1 MKNVFKRFI
10 SVVIA
15 LLISCSEIACFDLSV
30 KADAAGY
37 ETAFFPMEYLRITN
51 GYYGTAG
58 SYAHKLK
65 MCVDA
70 GGKNSGQD
78 IVYAPFTGRI
88 KKLGDKVGTCVLE
101 SSDKVFW
108 ADGTL
113 DKMHIIM
120 YHCENLKEFGLYV
133 GKEVKQGEAFYRE
146 GNKGVS
152 YGNHIHLE
160 VGRGAYPGR
169 ETPIKNS
176 SGEIVTYRL
185 TNQVSPES
193 ALYIT
198 TATIVIN
205 TGGLT
210 WKTYTKPVI
219 KNLTLCDKYL
229 ETVQNN
235 IVVRSGP
242 GKKYP
247 ELYRVPNIGTELHA
261 TAYGENEYPGHIW
274 YRLDDGNWVYSERVK
289 ELPVYKVNYY
299 SKGGSGVP
307 SSQTKKKNRAI
318 TISNLYPTKKGCQ
331 FLGWSTNKNVKS
343 IYTDDE
349 EAVAQIKY
357 QPGAQYTA
365 NKKLNLYA
373 VWLETKTTL
382 SLSDNNVTLCLND
395 NNTAKITATAYG
407 RLAKDYS
414 IEVTG
419 VANATAKASA
429 LNVTFKTKMGSVA
442 QLVNNKGTATITLTG
457 KEKGSSIIYVN
468 IKDNKGNVVAKS
480 GISLN
485 VTEKYSVTYNAN
497 GGSGAPKSQTK
508 TSGKSLQLSSN
519 VPTKS
524 GYSFMGWATPDS
536 GGKVVYGPGDLYTNE
551 SNIKLT
557 AVWGA
562 DYFIDPIISADGKTL
577 TIRGNG
583 DMPNYGANTYTT
595 SKWNKYASTVE
606 TIVFEAIDGGR
617 ITSIGS
623 YAFANF
629 KKLTSVVVPDTVSR
643 IYSYAFYGCTNLRT
657 VSVPADI
664 ILGSYA
670 FANCNNLNSYKK
682 SSKVAKSGFATL
694 GVDDATG
701 TVGAFAFENCVN
713 LQSVDIS
720 NAASVGEG
728 AFSGCISLSD
738 VKLSSSLECIEDS
751 TFYNC
756 TDLTAIDIPNSV
768 TEISEGAFSG
778 CSALDEVELSD
789 NVKTLGDQA
798 FSGCTSITEV
808 DVPDSVEFI
817 GSGVFSNCTSLEQV
831 ELPDNLNALGDSMF
845 AGCTSLE
852 QIDLPQE
859 TVDVGDGTFY
869 GCSSLSTVN
878 ISDSVNSIG
887 DNTFAYC
894 SSLESID
901 IPETVTS
908 IDGFAFYGC
917 DSLSDVGLPSGL
929 KEIGSCAFGE
939 CTALQSIVLPE
950 SIELVDEGAFMNCT
964 SLSSV
969 GIPESMITIGAEAFA
984 GCTAL
989 KSVTVPES
997 AEYVSERAFVDCVSS
1012 MTISCYSTAS
1022 IYGDLMSSS
1031 VDYNT
1036 IYPVQGFALQQ
1047 NAMAL
1052 EAGQKKTLETVF
1064 TPANATNK
1072 KIVWESQN
1080 EDVATV
1086 SDTGVVTGVGS
1097 GTATIV
1103 AMTAEGNFVSTCEV
1117 ECTVPVKDIIL
1128 EDVSSNYFVGTD
1140 FMLSYS
1146 FNPAS
1151 PSNIDV
1157 NFSSSDTS
1165 VATVNNEGIVT
1176 VVGKGSAV
1184 ITVSTPDGKVLKSFT
1199 VTGEEYIPAERLD
1212 LNLTAVD
1219 LKINETAQLSV
1230 GVYPQNSSA
1239 KELVYYISENE
1250 SVATVDDY
1258 GLIKAVGVGQTSI
1271 ICFVDDI
1278 EVVCK
1283 VTVAPQQLKV
1293 NSVVVND
1300 ISLNYKE
1307 SKRIAPVIN
1316 ADSGANCT
1324 VYYTS
1329 SDESVATVDSNGNV
1343 SATGTGNTTITVTV
1357 IDQFGNS
1364 VTDTCDVSVN
1374 YNWWQWI
1381 IVIVLFG
1388 WIWY

>member
-1 MKNVFKRFI
+1 MGKVFRKCLSVFLLIAIICTSIPFWGLNLEAKAAPVGRTQVEAVAWMQGKLGKKVGNGQCPALAKAYYAFFGYDVSGDGKDYQYNVPSGWTKI
-10 SVVIA
+10 PYSPGVIA
-15 LLISCSEIACFDLSV
+15 QPGDIAVWNATTSPAGKIYGHVAVVHSGDNTTMTIYEQGNSMGNVVKKNKIRYNQYGSFTCLIRPKFNVVYELEAPCDLYKKTV
-30 KADAAGY
+30 KD
-37 ETAFFPMEYLRITN
+37 N
-51 GYYGTAG
+51 
-58 SYAHKLK
+58 
-65 MCVDA
+65 
-70 GGKNSGQD
+70 
-78 IVYAPFTGRI
+78 
-88 KKLGDKVGTCVLE
+88 
-101 SSDKVFW
+101 
-108 ADGTL
+108 
-113 DKMHIIM
+113 
-120 YHCENLKEFGLYV
+120 
-133 GKEVKQGEAFYRE
+133 
-146 GNKGVS
+146 
-152 YGNHIHLE
+152 
-160 VGRGAYPGR
+160 
-169 ETPIKNS
+169 
-176 SGEIVTYRL
+176 
-185 TNQVSPES
+185 
-193 ALYIT
+193 
-198 TATIVIN
+198 VI
-205 TGGLT
+205 
-210 WKTYTKPVI
+210 
-219 KNLTLCDKYL
+219 
-229 ETVQNN
+229 
-235 IVVRSGP
+235 VRSGP
-242 GKKYP
+242 AQVYP
-247 ELYRVPNIGTELHA
+247 EQYRISAKGTKLHIK
-261 TAYGENEYPGHIW
+261 AYYINGYENIW
-274 YRLDDGNWVYSERVK
+274 YKLDNNLWIYSERL
-289 ELPVYKVNYY
+289 ENLSTYKIAYN
-299 SKGGSGVP
+299 SKGGSGIP
-307 SSQTKKKNRAI
+307 AAQTKIQDETI
-318 TISNLYPTKKGCQ
+318 TLSGIYPTKKGCQ

-382 SLSDNNVTLCLND
+382 NLSDNNVTLCLND

-419 VANATAKASA
+419 AANATAKASA
-429 LNVTFKTKMGSVA
+429 LNVTFKTKMGSIA

-457 KEKGSSIIYVN
+457 KEKGSSIIYVS

-508 TSGKSLQLSSN
+508 TSGKNLQLSSN

-524 GYSFMGWATPDS
+524 GYSFMGWSTPNS
-536 GGKVVYGPGDLYTNE
+536 GSKVVYGPGDLYKNE

-606 TIVFEAIDGGR
+606 TIIFESINGGS

-629 KKLTSVVVPDTVSR
+629 KKLTSVVVPITVSR
-643 IYSYAFYGCTNLRT
+643 IYSYAFYGCINLRT
-657 VSVPADI
+657 VTAPTNLT
-664 ILGSYA
+664 LGSYA

-682 SSKVAKSGFATL
+682 ISKAAKSGFNTFS
-694 GVDDATG
+694 VDDETG
-701 TVGAFAFENCVN
+701 TIGAFAFENCVN
-713 LQSVDIS
+713 LQSVDVS
-720 NAASVGEG
+720 NAASIGEG
-728 AFSGCISLSD
+728 AFSGCISLAD

-756 TDLTAIDIPNSV
+756 TDLTAIDIPDSV

-778 CSALDEVELSD
+778 CSALDEIELSD
-789 NVKTLGDQA
+789 SVKTLGDQA
-798 FSGCTSITEV
+798 FSGCNAITEV
-808 DVPDSVEFI
+808 DIPDSVEFI
-817 GSGVFSNCTSLEQV
+817 GSSLFANCTSLEKV
-831 ELPDNLNALGDSMF
+831 DLPENINVLGDSMF

-852 QIDLPQE
+852 QIDVPE
-859 TVDVGDGTFY
+859 ATVDVGSGTFF
-869 GCSSLSTVN
+869 GCSSLSVVN
-878 ISDSVNSIG
+878 LSDSVNSIG
-887 DNTFAYC
+887 DNAFAYC
-894 SSLESID
+894 SSLEKID
-901 IPETVTS
+901 IPETVTTVDS
-908 IDGFAFYGC
+908 FAFYGC
-917 DSLSDVGLPSGL
+917 KALENVELPSGL

-939 CTALQSIVLPE
+939 CTSLQSIVLPE
-950 SIELVDEGAFMNCT
+950 TIELIDEGAFMNCT
-964 SLSSV
+964 SLSAV
-969 GIPESMITIGAEAFA
+969 EIPESMLTIGAEAFA

-997 AEYVSERAFVDCVSS
+997 AEYVSERAFADCVSA
-1012 MTISCYSTAS
+1012 MTISCYSTSS
-1022 IYGDLMSSS
+1022 IYNDLMNSA
-1031 VDYNT
+1031 VEYNT
-1036 IYPVQGFALQQ
+1036 LYPVQGFELKQSAID
-1047 NAMAL
+1047 L
-1052 EAGQKKTLETVF
+1052 EAGQKKTLESVF
-1064 TPANATNK
+1064 TPNNATNQ
-1072 KIVWESQN
+1072 KIFWESQN

-1103 AMTAEGNFVSTCEV
+1103 AMTAEGNFISTCEV

-1128 EDVSSNYFVGTD
+1128 EDVSSTYFVGTD
-1140 FMLSYS
+1140 FMISYS

-1151 PSNIDV
+1151 PSDIDV

-1165 VATVNNEGIVT
+1165 VATVNSEGIVS
-1176 VVGKGSAV
+1176 VVGKGEAV
-1184 ITVSTPDGKVLKSFT
+1184 ITVSTPDGKVRKSFT

-1212 LNLTAVD
+1212 LNVTAVE

-1250 SVATVDDY
+1250 SVATVDDV
-1258 GLIKAVGVGQTSI
+1258 GLIKAIGIGETSI
-1271 ICFVDDI
+1271 VCFVDDI

-1283 VTVAPQQLKV
+1283 VTVSPQKLKV
-1293 NSVVVND
+1293 NSVAVND
-1300 ISLNYKE
+1300 FTLNYKD
-1307 SKRIAPVIN
+1307 SKRIETIIN
-1316 ADSGANCT
+1316 ADSGANYT
-1324 VYYTS
+1324 VSYAS
-1329 SDESVATVDSNGNV
+1329 SDDSVATVDSNGNV
-1343 SATGTGNTTITVTV
+1343 YASGTGNATITVTV
-1357 IDQFGNS
+1357 TDLLGNV

-1374 YNWWQWI
+1374 YTWWQWI

>member
-1 MKNVFKRFI
+1 MKIKRLI
-10 SVVIA
+10 SA
-15 LLISCSEIACFDLSV
+15 LLICAICFSCFAFSTVEGFAWSAESDWSR
-30 KADAAGY
+30 ADKFNLDGY
-37 ETAFFPMEYLRITN
+37 EKTNVGAKDILNVATRQKDYSYDKFNYPGAWCAAFVSDCAKIADQSKAIPFDPTCNTMRQKVLN
-51 GYYGTAG
+51 
-58 SYAHKLK
+58 
-65 MCVDA
+65 A
-70 GGKNSGQD
+70 GG
-78 IVYAPFTGRI
+78 I
-88 KKLGDKVGTCVLE
+88 KVSTPQAGDLVFYYSLAEKRYCHVAIMKGSVLSIHGNCRKKVWDDLKY
-101 SSDKVFW
+101 SSYQS
-108 ADGTL
+108 T
-113 DKMHIIM
+113 
-120 YHCENLKEFGLYV
+120 
-133 GKEVKQGEAFYRE
+133 
-146 GNKGVS
+146 S
-152 YGNHIHLE
+152 
-160 VGRGAYPGR
+160 GAYTVEFIRPNYNNR
-169 ETPIKNS
+169 KEYQIETS
-176 SGEIVTYRL
+176 CD
-185 TNQVSPES
+185 
-193 ALYIT
+193 LYKKT
-198 TATIVIN
+198 VKDNVI
-205 TGGLT
+205 
-210 WKTYTKPVI
+210 
-219 KNLTLCDKYL
+219 
-229 ETVQNN
+229 
-235 IVVRSGP
+235 VRSGP
-242 GKKYP
+242 GEKYP
-247 ELYRVPNIGTELHA
+247 EQYRIPTKGTKLHVK
-261 TAYGENEYPGHIW
+261 AYYLNEYANIW
-274 YRLDDGNWVYSERVK
+274 YKLDNNLWIYSERL
-289 ELPVYKVNYY
+289 ENLSTYKITYN
-299 SKGGSGVP
+299 SKGGSGIP
-307 SSQTKKKNRAI
+307 STQTKVQDETI
-318 TISNLYPTKKGCQ
+318 TLSGVYPTKKGCQ

-414 IEVTG
+414 IEVMG

-629 KKLTSVVVPDTVSR
+629 KKLSSVVVPDTVSR

-713 LQSVDIS
+713 LQSVDVS

-738 VKLSSSLECIEDS
+738 VKLSASLECIEDS

-756 TDLTAIDIPNSV
+756 TDLTAIDIPDSV

-798 FSGCTSITEV
+798 FSGCTAIAEV
-808 DVPDSVEFI
+808 AVPDSVEFI
-817 GSGVFSNCTSLEQV
+817 GSGVFSNCISLEQV

-859 TVDVGDGTFY
+859 TVDMGDGTFY

-950 SIELVDEGAFMNCT
+950 SIELIDEGAFMNCT

-1022 IYGDLMSSS
+1022 IYSDLMSSS

-1036 IYPVQGFALQQ
+1036 IYPVQGFALKQ
-1047 NAMAL
+1047 NEMAL
-1052 EAGQKKTLETVF
+1052 EAGQKKILETVF

-1151 PSNIDV
+1151 PSDIDV

-1165 VATVNNEGIVT
+1165 VATVNNEGIVS

-1184 ITVSTPDGKVLKSFT
+1184 ITVSTPDGKVRKSFT